1 MLWISTSENVIYCDL
16 LAITEKI
23 FINEIFHFSGDKRY
37 YSTRKV
43 GDVPIIVRG
52 RVIN

>member
-1 MLWISTSENVIYCDL
+1 MS
-16 LAITEKI
+16 
-23 FINEIFHFSGDKRY
+23 FFSGDKRY

-52 RVIN
+52 KRLNSKFYQK